1 MNLKQYLFFITIL
14 PILIIFDF
22 GSVQTENYPVS
33 TCFSQFIDL
42 SLSLLKIYLF
52 YVYICLYIYHMST
65 L

>member
-14 PILIIFDF
+14 PILGIFDF

-42 SLSLLKIYLF
+42 SLSLLKIYF
-52 YVYICLYIYHMST
+52 MCTYVYIFII
-65 L
+65 